1 MNVLP
6 LLRDLVHGPV
16 LDIILHLK
24 RSTGMSVNELCRE
37 MKMSYMGVKQHC
49 VDLEK
54 KRLVDTWRRPKAA
67 GRPEKVYRLTRK
79 LDGLFPE
86 MGNEWT
92 LELLETAEQ
101 VFGERAA
108 SKLLFNHFQKRTER
122 WQKALRGASL
132 AARVKELGR
141 LRLADG
147 YLTLVTPVEG
157 GLEMVDHHDPCGVVA
172 ERFPLVQELD
182 RAAVEQ
188 LLGVTVKQ
196 SVEEAGGLKRVI
208 HRVSIPNGTTL

>member
-6 LLRDLVHGPV
+6 LLREIVHSPV

-24 RSTGMSVNELCRE
+24 RSTGLSVNELCQE

-54 KRLVDTWRRPKAA
+54 KRLVDTWRRPKPT
-67 GRPEKVYRLTRK
+67 GRPEKIYRLTHR
-79 LDGLFPE
+79 LDGLFPQ

-108 SKLLFNHFQKRTER
+108 AKLLFSHFQKRTDR
-122 WQKALRGASL
+122 WKKAVRGASL
-132 AARVKELGR
+132 AARVKELAK
-141 LRLADG
+141 LRLAEG
-147 YLTLVTPVEG
+147 YLTLVREG
-157 GLEMVDHHDPCGVVA
+157 EGVLEVTDHHDPCGVVA
-172 ERFPLVQELD
+172 ERFPLVYELD
-182 RAAVEQ
+182 RDSVAEV
-188 LLGVTVKQ
+188 LGVEVKQ
-196 SVEEAGGLKRVI
+196 TVEEAGGLKRVI
-208 HRVSIPNGTTL
+208 HSISVSSS

>member
-6 LLRDLVHGPV
+6 LLREIVHAPV

-49 VDLEK
+49 VDMEK
-54 KRLVDTWRRPKAA
+54 KRLLDT
-67 GRPEKVYRLTRK
+67 
-79 LDGLFPE
+79 LFPE
-86 MGNEWT
+86 MGNDWT
-92 LELLETAEQ
+92 LNLLETAEQ

-108 SKLLFNHFQKRTER
+108 DKLLFNHFQKRTER
-122 WQKALRGASL
+122 WQKTLRGANL
-132 AARVKELGR
+132 ATRVKELGK
-141 LRLADG
+141 LRVGEG
-147 YLTLVTPVEG
+147 YLTLVQEIEG

-172 ERFPLVQELD
+172 GRFPLVHELD

-188 LLGVTVKQ
+188 VLGVAVEQ
-196 SVEEAGGLKRVI
+196 RVEEASGLKRVI
-208 HRVSIPNGTTL
+208 HRVWVPVEER

>member
-6 LLRDLVHGPV
+6 LLREIVHTPV

-24 RSTGMSVNELCRE
+24 HSTGLTVKELSQE

-49 VDLEK
+49 VELEK
-54 KRLVDTWRRPKAA
+54 KKLVDTWRRPKRT
-67 GRPEKVYRLTRK
+67 GRPEKLYRLTRK

-108 SKLLFNHFQKRTER
+108 SKLLFSYFQRRSER
-122 WQKALRGASL
+122 WRKALRGASL
-132 AARVKELGR
+132 AARVKELGK
-141 LRLADG
+141 LRLAEG
-147 YLTLVTPVEG
+147 YLTLTREAEG
-157 GLEMVDHHDPCGVVA
+157 QIHLVDHHDPCGVVA
-172 ERFPLVQELD
+172 ERFPLVHELD
-182 RAAVEQ
+182 RVSVEDI
-188 LLGVTVKQ
+188 LGVPVRQ
-196 SVEEAGGLKRVI
+196 SMEEAGGLKRVI
-208 HRVSIPNGTTL
+208 HAINLSSNQAI